1 MKLMDNLV
9 DKSEMLRVKKR
20 VRSHGGVIQRKQ
32 AMPSICSKESRTF
45 AMKELKKIIDEILLN
60 KYSAFVI
67 VLVVSKCVILVNSKL
82 N

>member
-1 MKLMDNLV
+1 MDNLV
-9 DKSEMLRVKKR
+9 DKSEMLRVKRR

-60 KYSAFVI
+60 
-67 VLVVSKCVILVNSKL
+67 
-82 N
+82 